1 VPEQHFGGDPAQGHG
16 LSISSNELYGEIWAE
31 DPSAL
36 KVELERSLAPRATTM
51 LYDEFARLGVGP
63 DDLVL
68 DAGGR
73 DAVHAIEI
81 VRRLDCRAITIDPVP
96 LHVDRARERVAAA
109 GLEDRI
115 DVLHAATESLPF
127 EDASID
133 FVWCRDVLNHVQLDS
148 SLREFARVLRPGGS
162 VLVYQTFAE
171 TACEPEEA
179 RRLFAASASV
189 AENMSAPFFE
199 ATAGEA
205 GFEVVSVE
213 PLRDEWRERMIEDG
227 TWDVAAD
234 LLALSRLHRREGD
247 AVGRY
252 GRARVEAARGGLLWG
267 IYQLLGK
274 LCPTIYVL
282 RHRGYRAMARTAE
295 TAVRRLAVDLNPRH
309 PRRRWR
315 DHEADVGSVRD
326 DESPAPWRG
335 QADSSAPGSRADAHQ
350 LDLEAVARDARVRQR
365 GVAGYRADHV
375 VPPTSRRDS
384 NQPKPIVGGDDVT
397 GADNDRERVPGAR
410 R

>member
-1 VPEQHFGGDPAQGHG
+1 VPEQHFGGDPGQG
-16 LSISSNELYGEIWAE
+16 LWPSISSNELYGEIWAE

-36 KVELERSLAPRATTM
+36 RVELGRSLAPRATTM

-81 VRRLDCRAITIDPVP
+81 VRRLDCRVVTIDPIP

-115 DVLHAATESLPF
+115 DVVQAAAESLPF

-133 FVWCRDVLNHVQLDS
+133 FVWSRDVLNHVQLDP

-162 VLVYQTFAE
+162 VLVYQTFAG
-171 TACEPEEA
+171 TGCEPEEA

-199 ATAGEA
+199 TTARTA
-205 GFEVVSVE
+205 GFEVVSTE
-213 PLRDEWRERMIEDG
+213 ELRGEWRERMIEDG

-234 LLALSRLHRREGD
+234 LLALSRLHRRERD
-247 AVGRY
+247 AVEQY
-252 GRARVEAARGGLLWG
+252 GRAPVEAARGGLLWG
-267 IYQLLGK
+267 VYQLLGK

-282 RHRGYRAMARTAE
+282 R
-295 TAVRRLAVDLNPRH
+295 RL
-309 PRRRWR
+309 
-315 DHEADVGSVRD
+315 E
-326 DESPAPWRG
+326 
-335 QADSSAPGSRADAHQ
+335 
-350 LDLEAVARDARVRQR
+350 
-365 GVAGYRADHV
+365 
-375 VPPTSRRDS
+375 
-384 NQPKPIVGGDDVT
+384 
-397 GADNDRERVPGAR
+397 
-410 R
+410 

>member
-1 VPEQHFGGDPAQGHG
+1 MPEPHFGGDPAQGLG

-36 KVELERSLAPRATTM
+36 RVELGRSLAPRATTM

-109 GLEDRI
+109 GLGDRI
-115 DVLHAATESLPF
+115 DVVHAATESLPF

-133 FVWCRDVLNHVQLDS
+133 FVWCRDVLNHVQLDP
-148 SLREFARVLRPGGS
+148 SLREFARVLRSGGS

-199 ATAGEA
+199 TRARAA
-205 GFEVVSVE
+205 GFEVVSTE
-213 PLRDEWRERMIEDG
+213 QLRGEWRERMIEDG
-227 TWDVAAD
+227 AWDVAAD
-234 LLALSRLHRREGD
+234 LLALARLHRRERD
-247 AVGRY
+247 AVEQY

-267 IYQLLGK
+267 VYQLLGK

-282 RHRGYRAMARTAE
+282 RR
-295 TAVRRLAVDLNPRH
+295 
-309 PRRRWR
+309 
-315 DHEADVGSVRD
+315 
-326 DESPAPWRG
+326 PA
-335 QADSSAPGSRADAHQ
+335 
-350 LDLEAVARDARVRQR
+350 
-365 GVAGYRADHV
+365 
-375 VPPTSRRDS
+375 
-384 NQPKPIVGGDDVT
+384 
-397 GADNDRERVPGAR
+397 
-410 R
+410 